1 MINPSTLDPI
11 SLMKYNMQLN
21 RMLEEECSDVST
33 DEPNAN
39 DSKLQSVCQCVS
51 TDKCVCTAK
60 SNKSNG
66 NRRCKSVSDASK

>member
-39 DSKLQSVCQCVS
+39 NSKLQWE
-51 TDKCVCTAK
+51 KCHKKFVEKTAWIK
-60 SNKSNG
+60 QMLTL
-66 NRRCKSVSDASK
+66 

>member
-33 DEPNAN
+33 NEPNAN
-39 DSKLQSVCQCVS
+39 NSNNSKLQSVCQCVS
-51 TDKCVCTAK
+51 TDNCVILR
-60 SNKSNG
+60 SLSMQNM
-66 NRRCKSVSDASK
+66 